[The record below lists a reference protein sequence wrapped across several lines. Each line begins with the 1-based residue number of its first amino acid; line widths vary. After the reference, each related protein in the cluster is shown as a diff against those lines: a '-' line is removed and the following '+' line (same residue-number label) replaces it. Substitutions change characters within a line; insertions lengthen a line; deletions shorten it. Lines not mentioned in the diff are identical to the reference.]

1 MLTCSEGL
9 VVAHL
14 IDAALLQLTRGLE
27 QEVVRLPLRAN
38 PPLLRSMSPPREAR
52 GASAHCL
59 FTQRRRKRSYPKRG
73 VGGQRVAV
81 TDTFLSAPPPN
92 GACGF
97 PRTPLSSAH
106 LPRPYAADDFG
117 KVTAFV
123 HLACLPLLPS
133 QTPVSLCHVSG
144 FPALGLLRRLPDHRT
159 LDP

>member
-81 TDTFLSAPPPN
+81 TDTFLSAPPRTVR
-92 GACGF
+92 AGF
-97 PRTPLSSAH
+97 LAHRSPVPIFRGHTLRMTSGKLRLLCISHASLSFRRRH
-106 LPRPYAADDFG
+106 LSPFAM
-117 KVTAFV
+117 
-123 HLACLPLLPS
+123 
-133 QTPVSLCHVSG
+133 SG

-159 LDP
+159 LVP